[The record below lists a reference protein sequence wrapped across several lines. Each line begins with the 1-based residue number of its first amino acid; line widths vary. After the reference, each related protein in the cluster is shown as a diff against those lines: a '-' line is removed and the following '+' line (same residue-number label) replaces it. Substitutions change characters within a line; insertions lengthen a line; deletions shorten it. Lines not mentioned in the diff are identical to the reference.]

1 MNDQNKKSLS
11 VLKKIRQ
18 LLIKGLELCLSIA
31 VAFLVFDVIWGVLSR
46 KLLGSQ
52 SSWTEELA
60 RVLLIWVV
68 LLGAAVAYNSKAHLG
83 LDYLVTK
90 MDQSTKRYVAII
102 GDAIV
107 LFFTCAVL
115 LTGGFRLVTEAFQ
128 LEQVLMAL
136 SISKGYVYLALPVS
150 GVFFLMVGLE
160 SLYANI
166 FNRRG
171 ITELAEEADSAPQ
184 QVEAVE
190 IGRDAVTAN
199 D

>member
-1 MNDQNKKSLS
+1 M
-11 VLKKIRQ
+11 
-18 LLIKGLELCLSIA
+18 LIKGLEVCLSIA

-46 KLLGSQ
+46 KLLGAQ

-68 LLGAAVAYNSKAHLG
+68 LLGAAVAFNAMAHLG

-90 MDQSTKRYVAII
+90 MDKSTSRYVAII

-115 LTGGFRLVTEAFQ
+115 LTGGYRLVSEAFQ
-128 LEQVLMAL
+128 LEQMLMAL
-136 SISKGYVYLALPVS
+136 SISKGYVYLALPIS
-150 GVFFLMVGLE
+150 GVFFLMFCLE

-166 FNRRG
+166 FNWQVV
-171 ITELAEEADSAPQ
+171 TELSEEVDSAPQ
-184 QVEAVE
+184 RVEAIEV
-190 IGRDAVTAN
+190 GRDVVSAN